1 MRIVPF
7 SEANRVRMK
16 VTEGPAYRRDFVGQ
30 PGVIDT
36 DPQAFLVERSYPNA
50 TIHPHFH
57 DVDQF
62 QIFVGG
68 DGRIGKTPVAPGTFQ
83 YSDAYTPYG
92 PIVGN
97 EEGVTF
103 FTLRAIA
110 SGGHW
115 SMPGNRDKMPGRAG
129 RYLAGDFDFETMLKE
144 DGRMESEILLER
156 EDGLAV
162 YGLKFGP
169 HGTMSENGHGY
180 DTGATGGGY
189 LLVFSGAV
197 EIDGAELAPQSL
209 VQFDAGEDLPA
220 MTAGA
225 EGANVLLVSFAQPS
239 DRPGSNPEAMG
250 ERDTFVERAK

>member
-1 MRIVPF
+1 MRIVPI
-7 SEANRVRMK
+7 SEANRVKMEH
-16 VTEGPAYRRDFVGQ
+16 TAGPAHRRDFVGQ
-30 PGVIDT
+30 PGILNT

-68 DGRIGKTPVAPGTFQ
+68 DGRIGKTPVKAGTFQ

-129 RYLAGDFDFETMLKE
+129 RYIAGDFDFETTLA
-144 DGRMESEILLER
+144 DAGRLESEVLMEQ
-156 EDGLAV
+156 EDGLTV
-162 YGLKFGP
+162 HGLKFGP
-169 HGTMSENGHGY
+169 GGTNSGEQAGPE
-180 DTGATGGGY
+180 AAGGGY
-189 LLVFSGAV
+189 ALVFSGSVA
-197 EIDGAELAPQSL
+197 IAGKDLAPKSL
-209 VQFDAGEDLPA
+209 VQFAGDEEIPA
-220 MTAGA
+220 MTAGDD
-225 EGANVLLVSFAQPS
+225 GANVLLVTFAHPS
-239 DRPGSNPEAMG
+239 NRPGSNPDAMG
-250 ERDTFVERAK
+250 DRDEFVERAK